1 MGCASSTG
9 LVRGEAYSP
18 SSEAKIRRNQIAPAQ
33 DADVRANRSV
43 FPLGAGAEAAQR
55 SLASSSSSSRKPPST
70 KQSSGSVV
78 QSALKLQT
86 ATRTNQY
93 KLVSSTPIGKGFQ
106 SKVRTDRVLQ
116 RAGRSARTQ
125 RLHSSTQPLRGP
137 AARLDA

>member
-18 SSEAKIRRNQIAPAQ
+18 GSEAKIRRNQIAPAQ

-55 SLASSSSSSRKPPST
+55 SNSSSRKPPST
-70 KQSSGSVV
+70 KQSSGSVE